1 MKSKLDYFINIR
13 KIPNIVFHGSA
24 GSGKRTIVGDFINR
38 IYHFDRSRIKNYVMF
53 VNCAHGKGIKFIR
66 DELKQFAKTNIQ
78 CNELNLFKS
87 IVMYN
92 ADELTIDA
100 QSALRRCIELFS
112 HTTRFFIVVEN
123 KHKLLKPI
131 LSRFCEIYIPDKN
144 KFASD
149 ESPKY
154 CSLHTVNIERT
165 YGLNDLKRD
174 RRFNALMP
182 EFEDMLSNGFDAAKH
197 DYKWFISLSNRL
209 YEEGITCLDIIQF
222 FEEDLKALNAVP
234 EGEAAPNGEA
244 ASPPMPMPMPMPNLR
259 SHSPLQGEA
268 APNGEAASPPMP
280 MPNLRS
286 QAPSV
291 PLDMC
296 RVHFCFNKIKSEFRC
311 EKMLMMYLFDYMF
324 LRLDRSLK
332 NVSFL

>member
-1 MKSKLDYFINIR
+1 MATTTIRTKFPENDLMSSKLDYFINIR
-13 KIPNIVFHGSA
+13 KIPNIIFHGSA
-24 GSGKRTIVGDFINR
+24 GCGKRTVVGDFINR

-78 CNELNLFKS
+78 CNENNLFKS

-144 KFASD
+144 RCDGLA
-149 ESPKY
+149 PVY
-154 CSLHTVNIERT
+154 QSLHTINIEQT
-165 YGLNDLKRD
+165 YELNDLKFEARM
-174 RRFNALMP
+174 RVLMP
-182 EFEDMLSNGFDAAKH
+182 EFQDMIDNGFQPDKH
-197 DYKWFISLSNRL
+197 DYKWFIQLSNRL
-209 YEEGITCLDIIQF
+209 YESGISCLDILQF
-222 FEEDLKALNAVP
+222 FESQALGEDLF
-234 EGEAAPNGEA
+234 
-244 ASPPMPMPMPMPNLR
+244 
-259 SHSPLQGEA
+259 
-268 APNGEAASPPMP
+268 
-280 MPNLRS
+280 
-286 QAPSV
+286 
-291 PLDMC
+291 
-296 RVHFCFNKIKSEFRC
+296 RVQFVFHKIKSEFRC
-311 EKMLMMYLFDYMF
+311 EKMLMMYLFDYLF
-324 LRLDRSLK
+324 LRSDRSLK

>member
-1 MKSKLDYFINIR
+1 MTTTLRTQFPENNLMSSKLDYFIGIR

-24 GSGKRTIVGDFINR
+24 GCGKRTIVGDFINR
-38 IYHFDRSRIKNYVMF
+38 IYHFDRTRIKNYVMF

-78 CNELNLFKS
+78 CNENNLFKS

-131 LSRFCEIYIPDKN
+131 LSRFCEIYIPDK
-144 KFASD
+144 SETD
-149 ESPKY
+149 VPVY
-154 CSLHTVNIERT
+154 RSLHTINIDNI
-165 YGLNDLKRD
+165 YGLRDLKREA
-174 RRFNALMP
+174 RLRVLMP
-182 EFEDMLSNGFDAAKH
+182 EFQDMMENGFNVEKH
-197 DYKWFISLSNRL
+197 DYKWFMQLSNRL
-209 YEEGITCLDIIQF
+209 YEAGISCLDVLQF
-222 FEEDLKALNAVP
+222 FEED
-234 EGEAAPNGEA
+234 AATLA
-244 ASPPMPMPMPMPNLR
+244 KDLF
-259 SHSPLQGEA
+259 
-268 APNGEAASPPMP
+268 
-280 MPNLRS
+280 
-286 QAPSV
+286 
-291 PLDMC
+291 
-296 RVHFCFNKIKSEFRC
+296 RVQFVFHKIKSEFRC

-324 LRLDRSLK
+324 LRSDRSLK

>member
-1 MKSKLDYFINIR
+1 MATVTSLLSFPENNLMSSKLDYFINIR
-13 KIPNIVFHGSA
+13 KIPNIIFHGSA
-24 GSGKRTIVGDFINR
+24 GCGKRTVVGNFINR

-78 CNELNLFKS
+78 CNENNLFKS

-131 LSRFCEIYIPDKN
+131 LSRFCEIYIPDK
-144 KFASD
+144 SETD
-149 ESPKY
+149 VPVY
-154 CSLHTVNIERT
+154 RSLHTINIDNI
-165 YGLNDLKRD
+165 YGLRDLKREA
-174 RRFNALMP
+174 RLRVLMP
-182 EFEDMLSNGFDAAKH
+182 EFQDMMENGFNVEKH
-197 DYKWFISLSNRL
+197 DYKWFMQLSNRL
-209 YEEGITCLDIIQF
+209 YEAGISCLDVLQF
-222 FEEDLKALNAVP
+222 FEED
-234 EGEAAPNGEA
+234 AATLA
-244 ASPPMPMPMPMPNLR
+244 KDLF
-259 SHSPLQGEA
+259 
-268 APNGEAASPPMP
+268 
-280 MPNLRS
+280 
-286 QAPSV
+286 
-291 PLDMC
+291 
-296 RVHFCFNKIKSEFRC
+296 RVQFVFHKIKSEFRC

-324 LRLDRSLK
+324 LRSDRSLK